1 MSFTAAEEEE
11 EEAAGPP
18 SQPQPLVWSRH
29 MSIAPPRAEAAQ
41 PARGRSAT
49 AAGAPHRAEYHD
61 PTRWRGEPPAEAEAR
76 VPVGSLSV
84 PSAPPEPAA
93 SRAQLGHA
101 ATFHAGAASGK
112 DKPTSY
118 YGRKASA

>member
-1 MSFTAAEEEE
+1 MSFTAAEE

-29 MSIAPPRAEAAQ
+29 MSMAPPRAEAAQ
-41 PARGRSAT
+41 SARGRSAT

-84 PSAPPEPAA
+84 PSAPPEPAEI
-93 SRAQLGHA
+93 RAQLGHV
-101 ATFHAGAASGK
+101 ATFHAASGQ
-112 DKPTSY
+112 DKTGLTSYY

>member
-29 MSIAPPRAEAAQ
+29 MS
-41 PARGRSAT
+41 SAT

-61 PTRWRGEPPAEAEAR
+61 PTRWRGEPPAEAAAR

-101 ATFHAGAASGK
+101 GTFHAGAASGK